1 MKSLLIAVVVI
12 GAVSF
17 LNNPVLAGDGESY
30 VAVMGSYLEP
40 DGALNTDDGQGFH
53 IGVGKE
59 LGTAFNIEGFLRS
72 AHTDGSPKFKTVG
85 AGADLQLVLGRDN
98 RFRPYVFGGLAH
110 ERADFTGKQDE
121 SDLSWAR
128 GVGFRADLSRD
139 KNVSLRAEYRFS
151 GSNNFI
157 DSNDN
162 KFYSLGVQFNFGG
175 APEPVVVAAAPTLDS
190 DGDGVNDDLDR
201 CPNTPAGV
209 TVDAAGC
216 AVDSDGDGVA
226 DYIDECPGTVAGAAV
241 DEKGCEMDGD
251 GDGVVDR
258 LDECPN
264 SRPGAQVDTVG
275 CELKEEITLPGVNFE
290 TNSDRLLAGA
300 ENSLDKV
307 AATLKKYPEIK
318 VEIGGHTDSDG
329 DAAYNESLSARRAA
343 TVVDYLANKGIADS
357 RMNAI
362 GYGESQPVADN
373 STAAGKAE
381 NRRVVLKITE
391 R

>member
-1 MKSLLIAVVVI
+1 MKNLLVAVVAI

-17 LNNPVLAGDGESY
+17 LSNPVLAGDGESY

-40 DGALNTDDGQGFH
+40 DGALNVDNGQGFH

-59 LGTAFNIEGFLRS
+59 LGAAWNIEGFLRS
-72 AHTDGSPKFKTVG
+72 ASTDGSPSFRTLGV
-85 AGADLQLVLGRDN
+85 GADLQFVIGRFN
-98 RFRPYVFGGLAH
+98 GFRPYVFGGLAH
-110 ERADFTGKQDE
+110 ERADYTATASV

-128 GVGFRADLSRD
+128 GVGFRTDISKD
-139 KNVSLRAEYRFS
+139 KNISLRAEYRFS

-162 KFYSLGVQFNFGG
+162 KLFSLGIQFNFGG
-175 APEPVVVAAAPTLDS
+175 EPEPVVVAAAPIADS

-209 TVDAAGC
+209 RVDADGC
-216 AVDSDGDGVA
+216 ALDSDGDGVA
-226 DYIDECPGTVAGAAV
+226 DHMDECPGTVAGAAV

-251 GDGVVDR
+251 ADGVVDR

-264 SRPGAQVDTVG
+264 SEPGAQVDTVG

-290 TNSDRLLAGA
+290 TNSDRLLPGA
-300 ENSLDKV
+300 EVSLDKV
-307 AATLKKYPEIK
+307 VAALKKYPEIK

-343 TVVDYLANKGIADS
+343 TVVDYLANSGIASD
-357 RMNAI
+357 RMEAI
-362 GYGESQPVADN
+362 GYGEMQPIADN